1 MNKVTRLLTTAGLGL
16 LAGVAFG
23 VGPAQA
29 VEAPATASAQSQTGS
44 TQADR
49 HRGREVTVGY
59 YRSIRACELAG
70 RIGERFGRWNDYDCE
85 FQRRGFHRGTFALE
99 VERGWSWGRPGHDR
113 GHDRFGDRGHDR
125 FGDRDGR
132 GPRGR

>member
-29 VEAPATASAQSQTGS
+29 ADASAPSAAKAQTGAA
-44 TQADR
+44 QADR
-49 HRGREVTVGY
+49 NWGREVTVGY
-59 YRSIRACELAG
+59 YRSYRACDLAG
-70 RIGERFGRWNDYDCE
+70 RIGERFNRWNDYDCE

-99 VERGWSWGRPGHDR
+99 VERSWGRPGHRFDDRGR
-113 GHDRFGDRGHDR
+113 GHDRFDH
-125 FGDRDGR
+125 DGR
-132 GPRGR
+132 GGRGR